1 MKEGHVASSRWFCPS
16 SLTRFFIAAF
26 AMLLFLAPPVR
37 ADTLTLRDAI
47 DMALRFAPSLAMAT
61 ATSDLSEARTRE
73 MRAPMMPSISAG
85 SEYYQ
90 APGYDEVITNRGL
103 TSGMLALNY
112 TAVDFGRRMSR
123 LRAARYAAEA
133 ARLGIAATRAQIVFD
148 ITVAYFDLMRAKR
161 AVFETQANVD
171 RLNRYIDTIDQL
183 QRSGRAIENDTL
195 KVRTTRDTAELALSD
210 ARNDQ
215 LRASAMLGSM
225 IGDFSRNDFDIVDL
239 TELPRMPNADLRQTP
254 TMRAAMRAIDSSKMQ
269 VQAAQAERYPTLQ
282 VALTAGA
289 LGIDPQ
295 STFGHHVG
303 ASYDGVLSMPIFQG
317 GLITSHIDQAKAKQL
332 QALAQAR
339 SAEYLLR
346 QRIDDARLRYQR
358 ALDQLQILGRA
369 QPNADDA
376 FALTWT
382 RFLGGGT
389 VTLLEV
395 LDAYEQ
401 AENLRI
407 TRIQDD
413 FAAREAAAEGALL
426 YGATQ

>member
-1 MKEGHVASSRWFCPS
+1 MASYRWIWPGS
-16 SLTRFFIAAF
+16 TTRVFTAAF
-26 AMLLFLAPPVR
+26 AMLLFLAPSAR
-37 ADTLTLRDAI
+37 ADTLTLHDAI
-47 DMALRFAPSLAMAT
+47 DLALRFAPSLEMAT

-103 TSGMLALNY
+103 TSGLLALDY

-133 ARLGIAATRAQIVFD
+133 ARLGIVAVRAQIVFD
-148 ITVAYFDLMRAKR
+148 VTVAYFDLMRAKR
-161 AVFETQANVD
+161 AVIETQANVD
-171 RLNRYIDTIDQL
+171 RLSRYVDTVDQL

-195 KVRTTRDTAELALSD
+195 KVRTTRDAAELTLSD

-215 LRASAMLGSM
+215 LRAAANLGSM
-225 IGDFSRNDFDIVDL
+225 IGDFTRNDFDIVNIA
-239 TELPRMPNADLRQTP
+239 ELPRMPSGDLRETP

-269 VQAAQAERYPTLQ
+269 VQAAQAERYPTVQL
-282 VALTAGA
+282 ALTAGA

-295 STFGHHVG
+295 NTFGHHYG

-339 SAEYLLR
+339 SAEYILR
-346 QRIDDARLRYQR
+346 RRLDDARLRYQR
-358 ALDQLQILGRA
+358 ALDELTILNRA
-369 QPNADDA
+369 LPNADDA
-376 FALTWT
+376 FSLTWT

-389 VTLLEV
+389 ATLLEV

-407 TRIQDD
+407 TRVQQD
-413 FAAREAAAEGALL
+413 FNAREAAAEGALL

>member
-1 MKEGHVASSRWFCPS
+1 MASSRLIGPGPM
-16 SLTRFFIAAF
+16 TRLLSAAV
-26 AMLLFLAPPVR
+26 AMLVFFAPTSH
-37 ADTLTLRDAI
+37 ADTLTLQDAI
-47 DMALRFAPSLAMAT
+47 DHALRFAPSLEMAT

-73 MRAPMMPSISAG
+73 MLAPMMPAISAG
-85 SEYYQ
+85 AEYYQ

-103 TSGMLALNY
+103 SSGLLALDY
-112 TAVDFGRRMSR
+112 TALDFGRRMSR
-123 LRAARYAAEA
+123 VRAARYAAEA
-133 ARLGIAATRAQIVFD
+133 ARLGIVAARAQIVFD
-148 ITVAYFDLMRAKR
+148 ISVAYFDLMRAKR
-161 AVFETQANVD
+161 AVIETQANVD
-171 RLNRYIDTIDQL
+171 RLRRYVDTIDQL

-195 KVRTTRDTAELALSD
+195 KVRTTRDAAELALSD

-215 LRASAMLGSM
+215 LRAAAMLGSM
-225 IGDFSRNDFDIVDL
+225 IGDFTRNDFDIVDIR
-239 TELPRMPNADLRQTP
+239 ELPPMPDGEVRNTP

-282 VALTAGA
+282 VALTVGA
-289 LGIDPQ
+289 LGVDPAN
-295 STFGHHVG
+295 TFGQHYG

-317 GLITSHIDQAKAKQL
+317 GLISSHIDQAKAKQL

-339 SAEYLLR
+339 SVEYVLR
-346 QRIDDARLRYQR
+346 QRFDDARLRYQR
-358 ALDQLQILGRA
+358 ALDELAILKRA
-369 QPNADDA
+369 LPTADDA

-389 VTLLEV
+389 ATLLEV
-395 LDAYEQ
+395 LDAYEE

-407 TRIQDD
+407 TRIQQD

>member
-1 MKEGHVASSRWFCPS
+1 MASYRWNGPNS
-16 SLTRFFIAAF
+16 TTRFCIAAF
-26 AMLLFLAPPVR
+26 AMLLFLAPSAR
-37 ADTLTLRDAI
+37 ADTLTLQNAI
-47 DMALRFAPSLAMAT
+47 DLALRFAPSLEMAT

-103 TSGMLALNY
+103 TSGLLALDY

-123 LRAARYAAEA
+123 VRAARYAAEA
-133 ARLGIAATRAQIVFD
+133 ARLGIVATRAQIVFD

-161 AVFETQANVD
+161 AVIETQANVD
-171 RLNRYIDTIDQL
+171 RLSRYVDTVDQL
-183 QRSGRAIENDTL
+183 QRNGRAIENDTL
-195 KVRTTRDTAELALSD
+195 KVRTTRDAAELALSD

-215 LRASAMLGSM
+215 LRAAANLGSM
-225 IGDFSRNDFDIVDL
+225 IGDFTRNDFDIVNI
-239 TELPRMPNADLRQTP
+239 TELPRMPSGDLRTTP

-269 VQAAQAERYPTLQ
+269 VQAAQAERYPTVQL
-282 VALTAGA
+282 ALTAGA

-295 STFGHHVG
+295 STFGHHYG

-339 SAEYLLR
+339 SAEYILR
-346 QRIDDARLRYQR
+346 RRIADVRLRYQR
-358 ALDQLQILGRA
+358 ALDDLTILNRA
-369 QPNADDA
+369 LPTADDA
-376 FALTWT
+376 FSLTWT
-382 RFLGGGT
+382 RFLGGGSA
-389 VTLLEV
+389 TLLEV

-407 TRIQDD
+407 TRVQQD
-413 FAAREAAAEGALL
+413 FNAREAAAEGALL

>member
-1 MKEGHVASSRWFCPS
+1 MASYRWNWPRAA
-16 SLTRFFIAAF
+16 TRFFTAAL
-26 AMLLFLAPPVR
+26 AMLLFLAPSAR
-37 ADTLTLRDAI
+37 ADTLTLHDAI
-47 DMALRFAPSLAMAT
+47 DLALRFAPSLEMAT

-103 TSGMLALNY
+103 TSGLLALDY

-133 ARLGIAATRAQIVFD
+133 ARLGIVAVRAQIVFD
-148 ITVAYFDLMRAKR
+148 VTVAYFDLMRAKR
-161 AVFETQANVD
+161 AVIETQANVD
-171 RLNRYIDTIDQL
+171 RLSRYVDTVDQL

-195 KVRTTRDTAELALSD
+195 KVRTTRDAAELTLSD

-215 LRASAMLGSM
+215 LRAAANLGSM
-225 IGDFSRNDFDIVDL
+225 IGDFTRNDFDIVNIA
-239 TELPRMPNADLRQTP
+239 ELPRMPTGDLSNTP
-254 TMRAAMRAIDSSKMQ
+254 TLRAAMRAIDSSKMQ
-269 VQAAQAERYPTLQ
+269 VQAAQAERYPTVQL
-282 VALTAGA
+282 ALTAGA

-295 STFGHHVG
+295 NTFGHHYG

-339 SAEYLLR
+339 SAEYILR
-346 QRIDDARLRYQR
+346 RRIDDARLRYQR
-358 ALDQLQILGRA
+358 ALDELTILNRA
-369 QPNADDA
+369 LPNADDA
-376 FALTWT
+376 FSLTWT

-389 VTLLEV
+389 ATLLEV

-401 AENLRI
+401 AENLRL
-407 TRIQDD
+407 TRVQQD
-413 FAAREAAAEGALL
+413 FNAREAAAEGALL

>member
-1 MKEGHVASSRWFCPS
+1 
-16 SLTRFFIAAF
+16 
-26 AMLLFLAPPVR
+26 ML
-37 ADTLTLRDAI
+37 
-47 DMALRFAPSLAMAT
+47 
-61 ATSDLSEARTRE
+61 
-73 MRAPMMPSISAG
+73 APMMPAISAG
-85 SEYYQ
+85 AEYYQ

-103 TSGMLALNY
+103 SSGLLALDY
-112 TAVDFGRRMSR
+112 TALDFGRRMSR
-123 LRAARYAAEA
+123 VRAARYAAEA
-133 ARLGIAATRAQIVFD
+133 ARLGIVAARAQIVFD
-148 ITVAYFDLMRAKR
+148 ISVAYFDLMRAKR
-161 AVFETQANVD
+161 AVIETQANVD
-171 RLNRYIDTIDQL
+171 RLRRYVDTIDQL

-195 KVRTTRDTAELALSD
+195 KVRTTRDAAELALSD

-215 LRASAMLGSM
+215 LRAAAMLGSM
-225 IGDFSRNDFDIVDL
+225 IGDFTRNDFDIVDIR
-239 TELPRMPNADLRQTP
+239 ELPPMPDGEVRNTP

-289 LGIDPQ
+289 LGVDPAN
-295 STFGHHVG
+295 TFGQHYG

-317 GLITSHIDQAKAKQL
+317 GLISSHIDQAKAKQL

-339 SAEYLLR
+339 SVEYVLR
-346 QRIDDARLRYQR
+346 QRFDDARLRYQR
-358 ALDQLQILGRA
+358 ALDELAILKRA
-369 QPNADDA
+369 LPTADDA

-389 VTLLEV
+389 ATLLEV
-395 LDAYEQ
+395 LDAYEE

-407 TRIQDD
+407 TRIQQD

>member
-1 MKEGHVASSRWFCPS
+1 MASIRWNWP
-16 SLTRFFIAAF
+16 LPKTRFFTAAF
-26 AMLLFLAPPVR
+26 AMLLLIAPPAH

-47 DMALRFAPSLAMAT
+47 ERALRFAPSLAMAT

-73 MRAPMMPSISAG
+73 MRAPMMPSVSAG
-85 SEYYQ
+85 AEYYQ

-103 TSGMLALNY
+103 SSGMLALDY

-123 LRAARYAAEA
+123 VRAAGYAAEA
-133 ARLGIAATRAQIVFD
+133 ARLGIVATRAQIVFD

-161 AVFETQANVD
+161 AVLETQANAD
-171 RLNRYIDTIDQL
+171 RLGRYVATIDQL
-183 QRSGRAIENDTL
+183 RRSGRAIENDSL
-195 KVRTTRDTAELALSD
+195 KARTVRDAAELALSD
-210 ARNDQ
+210 TRNDQ
-215 LRASAMLGSM
+215 LRASMVLGSM
-225 IGDFSRNDFDIVDL
+225 IGDFTRNDFDIVDI
-239 TELPRMPNADLRQTP
+239 TELPRMATGDVRDTP

-269 VQAAQAERYPTLQ
+269 VQAAQAERYPTVQ
-282 VALTAGA
+282 IALTAGA

-295 STFGHHVG
+295 DTFGHHYG
-303 ASYDGVLSMPIFQG
+303 ASYDGVLSMPVFQG
-317 GLITSHIDQAKAKQL
+317 GLITSHIDQAKAKQM
-332 QALAQAR
+332 QAVAQAR

-346 QRIDDARLRYQR
+346 RRIDDARLRYQR
-358 ALDQLQILGRA
+358 ALDTLEILGRA

-389 VTLLEV
+389 ATLLEV

-407 TRIQDD
+407 SRIQQD

>member
-1 MKEGHVASSRWFCPS
+1 MAYSRWIRPAPT
-16 SLTRFFIAAF
+16 TRCFAAAF
-26 AMLLFLAPPVR
+26 TMLLFLAPSVQ
-37 ADTLTLRDAI
+37 AETLTLHDAI
-47 DMALRFAPSLAMAT
+47 DLALRFAPSLAMAT
-61 ATSDLSEARTRE
+61 ATSELSDARTRE

-90 APGYDEVITNRGL
+90 APGYDQVITNRGL
-103 TSGMLALNY
+103 TSGLLALDY

-123 LRAARYAAEA
+123 VRAARYAAEA
-133 ARLGIAATRAQIVFD
+133 ARLGIVATRAQIVFD

-171 RLNRYIDTIDQL
+171 RLNRYVDTIDQL
-183 QRSGRAIENDTL
+183 RRSGRALENDAL
-195 KVRTTRDTAELALSD
+195 NARTVRDTAELALSD

-215 LRASAMLGSM
+215 LRASAMVRSM
-225 IGDFSRNDFDIVDL
+225 IGDFSHNDFDIANSI
-239 TELPRMPNADLRQTP
+239 ELPRMPTGDLRNTP
-254 TMRAAMRAIDSSKMQ
+254 TMRAAMRAIDASKMQ

-289 LGIDPQ
+289 LGVDPQ
-295 STFGHHVG
+295 NTFGQHYG

-346 QRIDDARLRYQR
+346 RRLDDARLRYQR
-358 ALDQLQILGRA
+358 ALDAIQILDHA

-389 VTLLEV
+389 ATPLEV
-395 LDAYEQ
+395 LDSYEH
-401 AENLRI
+401 AESLRI
-407 TRIQDD
+407 SRVQQD

>member
-1 MKEGHVASSRWFCPS
+1 MASCRWIWPAPMMRLFG
-16 SLTRFFIAAF
+16 AAVTIFLCF
-26 AMLLFLAPPVR
+26 APTAR

-47 DMALRFAPSLAMAT
+47 DRALRFAPALAMAT

-103 TSGMLALNY
+103 SSGLLALDY

-123 LRAARYAAEA
+123 VRAARYAAEA
-133 ARLGIAATRAQIVFD
+133 AQLGIVATRAQIVFD
-148 ITVAYFDLMRAKR
+148 ISVAYFDLMRAKR
-161 AVFETQANVD
+161 AVLETQANVD
-171 RLNRYIDTIDQL
+171 RLGRYIDTLDEL
-183 QRSGRAIENDTL
+183 QRTGRAIANDTL
-195 KVRTTRDTAELALSD
+195 KARTVRDAAELSLSD

-215 LRASAMLGSM
+215 QRAAAMLGSM
-225 IGDFSRNDFDIVDL
+225 IGDFSRSDFDIVNITDI
-239 TELPRMPNADLRQTP
+239 PPIPGGDVRNTP
-254 TMRAAMRAIDSSKMQ
+254 TMRAALRAIDSSKMQ
-269 VQAAQAERYPTLQ
+269 VQAAEAERYPTVQ
-282 VALTAGA
+282 IALTAGA
-289 LGIDPQ
+289 LGIDPA
-295 STFGHHVG
+295 STFGQHYG

-339 SAEYLLR
+339 SAEYVLR
-346 QRIDDARLRYQR
+346 RRIDDARLRYQR
-358 ALDQLQILGRA
+358 ALDQLAILARA

-389 VTLLEV
+389 ATLLEV

-413 FAAREAAAEGALL
+413 FGAREAAAETALL
-426 YGATQ
+426 YGASQ